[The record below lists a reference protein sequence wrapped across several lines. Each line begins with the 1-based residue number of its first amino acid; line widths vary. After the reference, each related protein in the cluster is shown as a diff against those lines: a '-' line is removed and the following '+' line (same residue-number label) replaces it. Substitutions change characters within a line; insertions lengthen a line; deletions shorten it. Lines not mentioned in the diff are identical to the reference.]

1 MRTIANAVIATDW
14 TLEGVALSPPLPPPP
29 MFESD
34 LRVPLHVA
42 TDIALKSL
50 YFQGSLR
57 GRELAD
63 HLCLPFR
70 LVEPVLR
77 GLSDAGY
84 CSSGGLTKGEP
95 ISHDSVLSSVNWSLT
110 TSGRERAREL
120 LDVNQYAGPMPVS
133 IDVYAAVCRQ
143 QATSDHRVR
152 EDDVRKALQHLILD
166 GDVLDSLGPA
176 LNSRQAVFLYGAPG
190 NGKTSIAEAV
200 ARLLGPPIAVP
211 RALYAHG
218 EIIRFF
224 DPIHHVPV
232 DVPNLPP
239 YDHRWVV
246 VERPQVRVGG
256 ELAPHSLELGFDTR
270 MGFYEASAQLKA
282 NGGVFFIDDFGR
294 QTRIPAVELLNR
306 LIVPLSRAHDYLN
319 LPRVGTTI
327 EVPFT
332 TSLLLATNLQPESL
346 MDEAFLRRIRFKV
359 HVPEPTE
366 AQYRDIWHRISDRH
380 GIACDEEVL
389 DWLIEEHYRR
399 AGRPLRAVHARDLV
413 AYIVSAAWYR
423 DIEPVLTQQTL
434 GAAVR
439 AYFVQSEAR

>member
-1 MRTIANAVIATDW
+1 VSETSPPAT
-14 TLEGVALSPPLPPPP
+14 LSVSPPLPPPP
-29 MFESD
+29 RTDAD
-34 LRVPLHVA
+34 LRVPVHVA
-42 TDIALKSL
+42 VDIALKSL
-50 YFQGSLR
+50 YFQGSMT
-57 GRELAD
+57 GSELAT

-70 LVEPVLR
+70 LVEPLVR
-77 GLSDAGY
+77 WLSDAGY
-84 CSSGGLTKGEP
+84 CASAGLPRGQALTD
-95 ISHDSVLSSVNWSLT
+95 DSVLSSVRWNLSNT
-110 TSGRERAREL
+110 GRQRAREL

-133 IDVYAAVCRQ
+133 VDVYCAVARQ
-143 QATSDHRVR
+143 QATVDHRVH
-152 EDDVRKALQHLILD
+152 ESEVRKALQHL
-166 GDVLDSLGPA
+166 VLDEEVLDALGPA
-176 LNSRQAVFLYGAPG
+176 LNGRQAVFLYGAPG

-200 ARLLGPPIAVP
+200 TRLLGPPIAVP

-232 DVPNLPP
+232 DVPDLPP
-239 YDHRWVV
+239 YDRRWVV
-246 VERPQVRVGG
+246 VERPEVRVGG
-256 ELAPHSLELGFDTR
+256 ELAPHTLELGFDSR

-306 LIVPLSRAHDYLN
+306 LIVPLGKAHDYLN

-332 TSLLLATNLQPESL
+332 TSLLLATNLKPESL

-366 AQYRDIWHRISDRH
+366 QQYRDIWHRVCEQH
-380 GIACDEEVL
+380 GIVCDTEVI
-389 DWLIEEHYRR
+389 DWLIAEQYRD
-399 AGRPLRAVHARDLV
+399 AGRALRGVHPRDLV
-413 AYIVSAAWYR
+413 TYVVSAAWYR
-423 DIEPVLTQQTL
+423 DIEPVLTRQTME
-434 GAAVR
+434 AAVR